1 MKLLASVVP
10 ASVFGLA
17 FPEFTGQIF
26 LFMLI
31 AMALDFLTGVRAAHK
46 LGKQITSEGLN
57 RTINKSLSYFSLVTI
72 SIILQSI
79 TKEVLKQDFNSLTT
93 IVMCFILTRE
103 MLSILEN
110 IIVLGVKPPKI
121 IKKILNLF
129 IDAADG
135 EHIEPLKP
143 SEK

>member
-10 ASVFGLA
+10 ASIFGLA
-17 FPEFTGQIF
+17 FPEFTGQIL
-26 LFMLI
+26 LFVLI
-31 AMALDFLTGVRAAHK
+31 SIALDFLTGVRAAHK
-46 LGKQITSEGLN
+46 LGKTITSDGLN
-57 RTINKSLSYFSLVTI
+57 KTINKCLSYFSLITI

-110 IIVLGVKPPKI
+110 VIVLCVKPPKI
-121 IKKILNLF
+121 IKQILNLF
-129 IDAADG
+129 TEATEGDEIA
-135 EHIEPLKP
+135 PQKP
-143 SEK
+143 SKK